1 MFGFR
6 ALSAKTRLLETPVL
20 RFLMQ
25 RVLLAIPSLLLVS
38 LLVFMVVRL
47 IPGDPAQILA
57 GDMATPQAVA
67 ELRAQWG
74 LDRPLPVQ
82 YLTYLK
88 NLLAGN
94 LGRSV
99 ATRNPVT
106 REIGDRYPTT
116 VGLAATGILV
126 AAILGLGAGVLA
138 ASKPFSRWDYGS
150 MILALTGVSTPVF
163 WSGLIL
169 ILIFSVWL
177 GWLPSGGTG
186 SLRHMILPAFSLG
199 LFDAG
204 VIARQS
210 RAGLLEVL
218 EQDYIRT
225 ARAKGLAE
233 RMVVVRHAFKNA
245 VIPVVTVIGM
255 QFGRMLG
262 GAVLV
267 ESVFSLPGI
276 GRLLVTAIS
285 QRDYPVIQGI
295 CLLLAASFVIINLA
309 VDVAYGYLDPRIRQ

>member
-1 MFGFR
+1 M
-6 ALSAKTRLLETPVL
+6 L
-20 RFLMQ
+20 RFLTQ
-25 RVLLAIPSLLLVS
+25 RVLIAIPTLLLVT
-38 LLVFMVVRL
+38 LLVFMIVHL

-67 ELRAQWG
+67 ELRTQWG

-82 YLTYLK
+82 YLAYLR
-88 NLLAGN
+88 NLAAGD

-106 REIGDRYPTT
+106 REIGERYPTT
-116 VGLAATGILV
+116 LGLAATGILV

-138 ASKPFSRWDYGS
+138 ATKPFTRWDYGS

-233 RMVVVRHAFKNA
+233 RFVVVRHAFKNA

-276 GRLLVTAIS
+276 GRLLITAIS

-295 CLLLAASFVIINLA
+295 CLLLAASFVFINLA
-309 VDVAYGYLDPRIRQ
+309 VDIAYGYLDPRIRQ

>member
-1 MFGFR
+1 M
-6 ALSAKTRLLETPVL
+6 
-20 RFLMQ
+20 
-25 RVLLAIPSLLLVS
+25 
-38 LLVFMVVRL
+38 
-47 IPGDPAQILA
+47 
-57 GDMATPQAVA
+57 
-67 ELRAQWG
+67 
-74 LDRPLPVQ
+74 
-82 YLTYLK
+82 
-88 NLLAGN
+88 
-94 LGRSV
+94 
-99 ATRNPVT
+99 
-106 REIGDRYPTT
+106 
-116 VGLAATGILV
+116 
-126 AAILGLGAGVLA
+126 GLGAGVLA
-138 ASKPFSRWDYGS
+138 ASKPFSGWDYGS

-169 ILIFSVWL
+169 ILVFSVWL

-295 CLLLAASFVIINLA
+295 CLVLATSFVLINLA

>member
-82 YLTYLK
+82 YLTYIK

-233 RMVVVRHAFKNA
+233 GMVVVRHAFKNA
-245 VIPVVTVIGM
+245 MIPVVTVIGM

>member
-1 MFGFR
+1 M
-6 ALSAKTRLLETPVL
+6 L
-20 RFLMQ
+20 RFLTQ
-25 RVLLAIPSLLLVS
+25 RLLIAIPTLLLVT
-38 LLVFMVVRL
+38 LLVFMIVHL

-82 YLTYLK
+82 YLAYLK
-88 NLLAGN
+88 NLIAGD
-94 LGRSV
+94 LGRST

-116 VGLAATGILV
+116 LGLAASGIVV
-126 AAILGLGAGVLA
+126 AAFLGLGAGVLA
-138 ASKPFSRWDYGS
+138 ATKPFSRWDYGS

-210 RAGLLEVL
+210 RAGLLDVL
-218 EQDYIRT
+218 GQDYIRT

-233 RMVVVRHAFKNA
+233 RMVVIRHAFKNA

-276 GRLLVTAIS
+276 GRLLITAIS

-295 CLLLAASFVIINLA
+295 CLLLAASFVLINLA
-309 VDVAYGYLDPRIRQ
+309 VDVAYGFLDPRIRQ

>member
-1 MFGFR
+1 M
-6 ALSAKTRLLETPVL
+6 L
-20 RFLMQ
+20 RFLTQ
-25 RVLLAIPSLLLVS
+25 RVLIAVPTLLLVT
-38 LLVFMVVRL
+38 LLVFMIVHL

-67 ELRAQWG
+67 ELRVQWG

-82 YLTYLK
+82 YLAYLR
-88 NLLAGN
+88 NLAAGD

-116 VGLAATGILV
+116 LGLAATGILV

-138 ASKPFSRWDYGS
+138 ATKPFTRWDYGS

-233 RMVVVRHAFKNA
+233 RLVVVRHAFKNA

-276 GRLLVTAIS
+276 GRLLIVAIS

-295 CLLLAASFVIINLA
+295 CLMLAASFVFINLA
-309 VDVAYGYLDPRIRQ
+309 VDIAYGYLDPRIRQ

>member
-82 YLTYLK
+82 YLTYIK

>member
-1 MFGFR
+1 MIRFLAQR
-6 ALSAKTRLLETPVL
+6 ALIAVPT
-20 RFLMQ
+20 
-25 RVLLAIPSLLLVS
+25 LLLVTV
-38 LLVFMVVRL
+38 LVFMIVHV
-47 IPGDPAQILA
+47 IPGDPAHILA
-57 GDMATPQAVA
+57 GDMATPEAVA

-74 LDRPLPVQ
+74 LDQPLPVQ
-82 YLTYLK
+82 YLAYLK
-88 NLLAGN
+88 NLAAGD
-94 LGRSV
+94 LGRSI
-99 ATRNPVT
+99 ATRNPVA
-106 REIGDRYPTT
+106 REIGERYPTT
-116 VGLAATGILV
+116 LGLAASGILV

-138 ASKPFSRWDYGS
+138 ASKPFTGWDYGS

-233 RMVVVRHAFKNA
+233 RMVVARHAFKNA

-276 GRLLVTAIS
+276 GRLLITAIS

-295 CLLLAASFVIINLA
+295 CLLLAITFVIINLA
-309 VDVAYGYLDPRIRQ
+309 VDIAYGYLDPRIRQ

>member
-1 MFGFR
+1 V
-6 ALSAKTRLLETPVL
+6 A

-25 RVLLAIPSLLLVS
+25 RVLIAIPSLLLVT
-38 LLVFMVVRL
+38 LLVFMIVRL

-67 ELRAQWG
+67 DLRAQWG
-74 LDRPLPVQ
+74 LDQPLPMQ
-82 YLTYLK
+82 YFTYLR
-88 NLLAGN
+88 NLLVGD

-106 REIGDRYPTT
+106 TEIGDRYPTT
-116 VGLAATGILV
+116 LGLAATGILV

-138 ASKPFSRWDYGS
+138 ASRPFSRWDYGS

-169 ILIFSVWL
+169 ILIFSVRL

-210 RAGLLEVL
+210 RAGLLDVL
-218 EQDYIRT
+218 GQDYIRT

-245 VIPVVTVIGM
+245 MIPVVTVIGM

-309 VDVAYGYLDPRIRQ
+309 VDIAYGYLDPRIRQ

>member
-1 MFGFR
+1 M
-6 ALSAKTRLLETPVL
+6 A
-20 RFLMQ
+20 RFLLQ
-25 RVLLAIPSLLLVS
+25 RVLIAVPSLLLVTA
-38 LLVFMVVRL
+38 LVFTIVHL

-67 ELRAQWG
+67 ELRIQWG

-82 YLTYLK
+82 YLTYLG
-88 NLLAGN
+88 NLVAGD
-94 LGRSV
+94 LGRSI

-106 REIGDRYPTT
+106 TEIGDRYPTT
-116 VGLAATGILV
+116 LGLAVTGILV
-126 AAILGLGAGVLA
+126 AAVLGLGAGVLA
-138 ASKPFSRWDYGS
+138 ASKPFSGWDYGS

-163 WSGLIL
+163 WSGFLLIL
-169 ILIFSVWL
+169 VFSVWL
-177 GWLPSGGTG
+177 GWLPAGGTG
-186 SLRHMILPAFSLG
+186 SLQHMILPAFSLG

-210 RAGLLEVL
+210 RAGLLDVL

-225 ARAKGLAE
+225 ARAKGLTE
-233 RMVVVRHAFKNA
+233 RLVVARHAFKNA

-295 CLLLAASFVIINLA
+295 CLVLATSFVLINLA

>member
-1 MFGFR
+1 
-6 ALSAKTRLLETPVL
+6 
-20 RFLMQ
+20 
-25 RVLLAIPSLLLVS
+25 
-38 LLVFMVVRL
+38 MVVRL

-67 ELRAQWG
+67 DLRVQWG

-82 YLTYLK
+82 YFTYLK
-88 NLLAGN
+88 NLLAGD

-116 VGLAATGILV
+116 LGLAATGILV

-138 ASKPFSRWDYGS
+138 ASKPFSGWDYGS
-150 MILALTGVSTPVF
+150 MVLALTGVSTPVF

-169 ILIFSVWL
+169 ILVFSVWL

-186 SLRHMILPAFSLG
+186 SLRHMVLPAFSLG

-233 RMVVVRHAFKNA
+233 HLVVVRHAFKNA

-309 VDVAYGYLDPRIRQ
+309 VDIAYGYLDPRIRQ

>member
-1 MFGFR
+1 MQR
-6 ALSAKTRLLETPVL
+6 AL
-20 RFLMQ
+20 
-25 RVLLAIPSLLLVS
+25 LALPSLLLVTV
-38 LLVFMVVRL
+38 LVFTIVHL

-67 ELRAQWG
+67 DLRAQWG
-74 LDRPLPVQ
+74 LDRPLPIQ
-82 YLTYLK
+82 YVAYLR
-88 NLLAGN
+88 NLAAGD
-94 LGRSV
+94 LGRSI

-106 REIGDRYPTT
+106 REIGDRFPTT
-116 VGLAATGILV
+116 LGLAASGILV

-138 ASKPFSRWDYGS
+138 ASKPFSGWDYGS
-150 MILALTGVSTPVF
+150 MVLALTGVSTPVF

-169 ILIFSVWL
+169 ILVFSVWL

-186 SLRHMILPAFSLG
+186 SLRHMVLPAFSLG

-233 RMVVVRHAFKNA
+233 HLVVVRHAFKNA

-309 VDVAYGYLDPRIRQ
+309 VDIAYGYLDPRIRQ

>member
-1 MFGFR
+1 M
-6 ALSAKTRLLETPVL
+6 L
-20 RFLMQ
+20 RFLTQ
-25 RVLLAIPSLLLVS
+25 RMLIAIPTLLLVT
-38 LLVFMVVRL
+38 LLVFMIVHL

-82 YLTYLK
+82 YVTYLK
-88 NLLAGN
+88 NLLAGD

-116 VGLAATGILV
+116 LGLAASGILV
-126 AAILGLGAGVLA
+126 AALLGLGAGVLA
-138 ASKPFSRWDYGS
+138 ASRPFTRWDYGS

-169 ILIFSVWL
+169 ILVFSVWL
-177 GWLPSGGTG
+177 GWLPSGGAG

-233 RMVVVRHAFKNA
+233 RLVVGRHAFKNA

-276 GRLLVTAIS
+276 GRLLIVAIS

-309 VDVAYGYLDPRIRQ
+309 VDIAYGYLDPRIRQ

>member
-1 MFGFR
+1 
-6 ALSAKTRLLETPVL
+6 
-20 RFLMQ
+20 MQ
-25 RVLLAIPSLLLVS
+25 RVLLALPSLLLVT

-67 ELRAQWG
+67 DLRAQWG
-74 LDRPLPVQ
+74 LDRPMPVQ
-82 YLTYLK
+82 YVTYLK
-88 NLLAGN
+88 NLLAGD
-94 LGRSV
+94 LGRSI

-106 REIGDRYPTT
+106 TEIGDRYPTT
-116 VGLAATGILV
+116 LGLAATAILV

-138 ASKPFSRWDYGS
+138 ASRPFSRWDYGS

-309 VDVAYGYLDPRIRQ
+309 VDIAYGCLDPRIRQ